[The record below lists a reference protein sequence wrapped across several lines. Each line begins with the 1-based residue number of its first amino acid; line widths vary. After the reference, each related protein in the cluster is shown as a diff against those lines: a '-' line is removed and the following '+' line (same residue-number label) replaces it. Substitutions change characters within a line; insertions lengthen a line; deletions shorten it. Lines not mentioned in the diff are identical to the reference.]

1 MAAIVA
7 RDTSALGQLYDRHA
21 GHVFGLCLRVLRDR
35 MEAEEV
41 LGDIFWEVW
50 QRSERYSPERGAP
63 AAYLATLARSRA
75 IDRLRVR
82 RKAEVVLDLESP
94 GSLEPA
100 DAPEGTEPG
109 PFRDAVA
116 SEQRQRIRLALAD
129 LTPDERRAVELS
141 YFDGYSHNEI
151 ARALDAPL
159 GTIKSRI
166 RKGLVRL
173 RSALV
178 ALYGSRGMA

>member
-1 MAAIVA
+1 M
-7 RDTSALGQLYDRHA
+7 
-21 GHVFGLCLRVLRDR
+21 
-35 MEAEEV
+35 
-41 LGDIFWEVW
+41 
-50 QRSERYSPERGAP
+50 
-63 AAYLATLARSRA
+63 
-75 IDRLRVR
+75 
-82 RKAEVVLDLESP
+82 
-94 GSLEPA
+94 
-100 DAPEGTEPG
+100 
-109 PFRDAVA
+109 A

>member
-1 MAAIVA
+1 MGAPAAPAGARDDRALMAAIVA

-50 QRSERYSPERGAP
+50 QRAERYSPERGAP

-129 LTPDERRAVELS
+129 PVRPRRRAS
-141 YFDGYSHNEI
+141 
-151 ARALDAPL
+151 ARCD
-159 GTIKSRI
+159 S
-166 RKGLVRL
+166 
-173 RSALV
+173 
-178 ALYGSRGMA
+178 SRGIDVRDASGAKACQLEARPNPARF